1 MTRVDCFG
9 FIEGAGP
16 IVVIFKD
23 GLSLNKSPKKVYQT
37 LLLLLLASAFRVPIR
52 HHPLTFTKIIDY
64 NDDTVMHAV
73 FLFLFFVNT
82 SRIFLILNSCLS
94 HAF

>member
-1 MTRVDCFG
+1 MQ
-9 FIEGAGP
+9 
-16 IVVIFKD
+16 
-23 GLSLNKSPKKVYQT
+23 VYQDFSKRKKFQT
-37 LLLLLLASAFRVPIR
+37 DSSTSPHLY
-52 HHPLTFTKIIDY
+52 Y
-64 NDDTVMHAV
+64 NNRLHDDRYGDETVMHAV